1 MKKRIWISLF
11 LLIVFSTYQISNEPT
26 LNLKLNIEKIIVE
39 NNSVLNELEIK
50 KDLNFLYNSNLF
62 LLKNEIIKDKLKKN
76 SFIEGLEIKKV
87 YPNTIK
93 IKVFEKEPV
102 FILLD
107 KKKKYYYTK
116 NNKVIS
122 YTNIEKFKNL
132 PYVFGDEK
140 NFKELFINLK
150 KLKFP
155 IDIIKS
161 FQLYE
166 SKRWDLITYD
176 NKTIKLPIKNYEE
189 SLKNF
194 IYFKKKDNFKNF
206 KIFDYRINDQLILK

>member
-26 LNLKLNIEKIIVE
+26 LNFKLNIEKIIVE

-102 FILLD
+102 FILQD
-107 KKKKYYYTK
+107 KKK
-116 NNKVIS
+116 
-122 YTNIEKFKNL
+122 NIIIQK
-132 PYVFGDEK
+132 
-140 NFKELFINLK
+140 
-150 KLKFP
+150 
-155 IDIIKS
+155 IIK
-161 FQLYE
+161 
-166 SKRWDLITYD
+166 
-176 NKTIKLPIKNYEE
+176 
-189 SLKNF
+189 
-194 IYFKKKDNFKNF
+194 
-206 KIFDYRINDQLILK
+206 

>member
-26 LNLKLNIEKIIVE
+26 LNFKLNIEKIIVE

-102 FILLD
+102 FILQD

-176 NKTIKLPIKNYEE
+176 NKTIKLPIKDYEE

>member
-26 LNLKLNIEKIIVE
+26 LNFKLNIEKIIVE

-102 FILLD
+102 FILQD

>member
-26 LNLKLNIEKIIVE
+26 LNFKLNIEKIIVE

-102 FILLD
+102 FILQD
-107 KKKKYYYTK
+107 KKYYYTK

>member
-26 LNLKLNIEKIIVE
+26 LNFKLNIEKIIVE